1 MGCCYDGA
9 AMFHALRSIEKG
21 KSMGLTID
29 GTKVWEVT
37 KEYSQT
43 TYDADISCVGYAIDV
58 YQDSINKTIK
68 EYLVNFTYFT
78 ELMKSYGFELLKRD
92 EAVKLGI
99 PNSTG
104 MFSELF
110 TFMESEIQ
118 QDPKQKTR
126 YGSAPLMTP
135 KEKQISFY
143 NRYFV
148 FKKMAS
154 VDVEDVFQSV
164 TGVHVFQEKLNRRD
178 TLAAQM
184 VASQLMLEEGE
195 GIGQI
200 AVSSKGLYRPTKE
213 RELKSMGEKGEKG
226 VSLGLSAAEL
236 ESADT
241 KLSKLFGSKSKEKE
255 SLGKVKSKS
264 AEASSITLKKKSALE
279 PVKLPSKGVVA
290 APADAAAVPGAAA
303 SIIEKSKLGMKEMS
317 SKLSAEKVKSSK
329 LGSIKLN
336 PSLGSSASGSISA
349 SSAIL
354 DK

>member
-1 MGCCYDGA
+1 
-9 AMFHALRSIEKG
+9 
-21 KSMGLTID
+21 
-29 GTKVWEVT
+29 
-37 KEYSQT
+37 
-43 TYDADISCVGYAIDV
+43 
-58 YQDSINKTIK
+58 
-68 EYLVNFTYFT
+68 
-78 ELMKSYGFELLKRD
+78 
-92 EAVKLGI
+92 
-99 PNSTG
+99 
-104 MFSELF
+104 
-110 TFMESEIQ
+110 
-118 QDPKQKTR
+118 
-126 YGSAPLMTP
+126 
-135 KEKQISFY
+135 
-143 NRYFV
+143 V

-226 VSLGLSAAEL
+226 EKGVSLGLSAAEL

-255 SLGKVKSKS
+255 SLGKVKSKG
-264 AEASSITLKKKSALE
+264 AEVSSITLKKKSALE
-279 PVKLPSKGVVA
+279 PVKLPSKGAVA
-290 APADAAAVPGAAA
+290 AASDAPGEASSASA
-303 SIIEKSKLGMKEMS
+303 SIIEKSKLGMKETS
-317 SKLSAEKVKSSK
+317 SKLSTEKTKSSK

-336 PSLGSSASGSISA
+336 PSLGASASASGSVSA
-349 SSAIL
+349 SSTKL

>member
-1 MGCCYDGA
+1 
-9 AMFHALRSIEKG
+9 
-21 KSMGLTID
+21 
-29 GTKVWEVT
+29 
-37 KEYSQT
+37 
-43 TYDADISCVGYAIDV
+43 
-58 YQDSINKTIK
+58 
-68 EYLVNFTYFT
+68 
-78 ELMKSYGFELLKRD
+78 
-92 EAVKLGI
+92 
-99 PNSTG
+99 
-104 MFSELF
+104 
-110 TFMESEIQ
+110 MESEIQ

-148 FKKMAS
+148 FKKLAS

-226 VSLGLSAAEL
+226 EKGVSLGLSAAEL

-255 SLGKVKSKS
+255 SLGKVKSKG
-264 AEASSITLKKKSALE
+264 AEVSSITLKKKSALE
-279 PVKLPSKGVVA
+279 PVKLPSKGAVA
-290 APADAAAVPGAAA
+290 ASASASAASDAPGEASSASA
-303 SIIEKSKLGMKEMS
+303 SIIEKSKLGMKETS
-317 SKLSAEKVKSSK
+317 VKR
-329 LGSIKLN
+329 SIKLN
-336 PSLGSSASGSISA
+336 PSLGASGSVSGSVSA
-349 SSAIL
+349 SSAKL